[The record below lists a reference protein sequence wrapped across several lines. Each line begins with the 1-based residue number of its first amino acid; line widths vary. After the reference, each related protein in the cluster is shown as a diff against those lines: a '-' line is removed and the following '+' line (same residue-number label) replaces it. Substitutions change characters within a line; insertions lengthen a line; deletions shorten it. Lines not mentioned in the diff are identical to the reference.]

1 VIDALGAP
9 SSVLVLGGSS
19 EIGEAIVSRLARP
32 GRLQRVVLAARPS
45 SRRAEVAQRIQA
57 LGVAQVDVVD
67 FEAAATDTHQR
78 LVEGAFADGDV
89 DVVVVAAGV
98 LPDQQKAL
106 ADPAIAVETAMST
119 YVGPASAMLHAANA
133 LSAQGHGVLVVLSS
147 VAAERPR
154 VANFVYG
161 SAKAGLD
168 AAATGLGDALQDS
181 GVSVLVVRPG
191 FVTTRMTEGLRTAP
205 LSTTAAVV
213 AESVAANLTR
223 GTRTVWVPGALRYV
237 MAVLRHLP
245 RAVFRRLPG

>member
-1 VIDALGAP
+1 MIDALGAP
-9 SSVLVLGGSS
+9 SSILVLGGSS
-19 EIGEAIVSRLARP
+19 EIGEAIVARLARP

-45 SRRAEVAQRIQA
+45 PRRAEVARRVQA
-57 LGVAQVDVVD
+57 LGVERVDVVD
-67 FEAAATDTHQR
+67 VEATAADTHQR

-89 DVVVVAAGV
+89 DVVVVAVGV

-106 ADPAIAVETAMST
+106 ADPQVAVETALST
-119 YVGPASAMLHAANA
+119 YVGPTSAMLHAANA
-133 LSAQGHGVLVVLSS
+133 LRAQGHGVLVVLSS

-168 AAATGLGDALQDS
+168 AAATGLGDALHGS
-181 GVSVLVVRPG
+181 GVRVLVVRPG
-191 FVTTRMTEGLRTAP
+191 FVTTRMSEGLRKAP
-205 LSTTAAVV
+205 LSTTADAVADAV
-213 AESVAANLTR
+213 ATNLAR

>member
-1 VIDALGAP
+1 MIDALGAP
-9 SSVLVLGGSS
+9 SSILVLGGSS
-19 EIGEAIVSRLARP
+19 EIGEAIVARLARP

-45 SRRAEVAQRIQA
+45 PRRAEVARRVQA
-57 LGVAQVDVVD
+57 LGVERVDVVD
-67 FEAAATDTHQR
+67 FEATAADTHQR

-89 DVVVVAAGV
+89 DVVVVAVGV

-106 ADPAIAVETAMST
+106 ADPQVAVETALST
-119 YVGPASAMLHAANA
+119 YVGPTSAMLHAANA
-133 LSAQGHGVLVVLSS
+133 LRAQGHGVLVVLSS

-168 AAATGLGDALQDS
+168 AAATGLGDALHGS
-181 GVSVLVVRPG
+181 GVRVLVVRPG
-191 FVTTRMTEGLRTAP
+191 FVTTRMSEGLRKAP
-205 LSTTAAVV
+205 LSTTADAVADAV
-213 AESVAANLTR
+213 ATNLTR